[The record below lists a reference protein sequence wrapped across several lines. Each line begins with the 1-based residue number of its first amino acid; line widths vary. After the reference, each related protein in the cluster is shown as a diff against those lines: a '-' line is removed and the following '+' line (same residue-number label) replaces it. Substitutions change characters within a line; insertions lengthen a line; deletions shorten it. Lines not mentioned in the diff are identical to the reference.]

1 MGQRPGGAF
10 GVGHGGTGG
19 EAVAGECGGDGGE
32 HCRFAAEQMGAAGG
46 VEEKAVI
53 RGADDRRE
61 ALGPAGER
69 VAEGGEALGLLGP
82 GDQGGADG
90 AGVRQAEAGGEA
102 QSRRRRVDRDQP
114 QCAAL
119 LSNDGEGAGE
129 AGLAVAPE
137 LGFGGKVGQGDGDD
151 TAGHG
156 DSRGFGILFLFCSIF
171 FRCQLPTANSLPF
184 CRPDSG

>member
-10 GVGHGGTGG
+10 GVGHGGAGG
-19 EAVAGECGGDGGE
+19 EAVGGQRCGDGAE
-32 HCRFAAEQMGAAGG
+32 HGRLAAEQMGAAGG

-114 QCAAL
+114 QRAAL
-119 LSNDGEGAGE
+119 LSNDGEGAGGQGPSGSQKCASAQAAPLVSAM
-129 AGLAVAPE
+129 AGRAVRPRAASAVAMAASMAASPPN
-137 LGFGGKVGQGDGDD
+137 
-151 TAGHG
+151 
-156 DSRGFGILFLFCSIF
+156 R
-171 FRCQLPTANSLPF
+171 
-184 CRPDSG
+184 